1 MSKDT
6 LDERLVKFD
15 DNGVPRIGGW
25 LRLLAF
31 GLILMILVGL
41 GDLAEALLH
50 LSEVDS
56 KGYEAVGPLLW
67 FEVAG
72 AICVSLAGGG
82 LCFQLFRKRTSFV
95 KSYIIVMVSIHLF
108 NIADA
113 VWLGTLVFLMPSD
126 KMYLYGKIGFGIAA
140 TAIWVWYLLKS
151 RRVKLTFVR

>member
-6 LDERLVKFD
+6 SDELLVKYD

-31 GLILMILVGL
+31 GLILMIIAGL
-41 GDLAEALLH
+41 GDLVGALLQF
-50 LSEVDS
+50 SEVDP
-56 KGYEAVGPLLW
+56 KGYEAVGPLLL

-72 AICVSLAGGG
+72 AISVILAGGW
-82 LCFQLFRKRTSFV
+82 LCFQFFRKRTSFV
-95 KSYIIVMVSIHLF
+95 KSYIIVLVSLHLF

-113 VWLGTLVFLMPSD
+113 VWLGTLVLLMPND

-151 RRVKLTFVR
+151 KRVKLTFVR